1 MKRTIQGNIIDE
13 IKSLPKTEMHRFI
26 VDRAETKL
34 NNGEITEENAL
45 DMCTT
50 AILDYYQNKRQI
62 AEDLNNN
69 HKITIIDS
77 IMGSGK
83 STFLIQLVNKNPQKK
98 YIIVVPSIDEIS
110 RYRKDINRKSYAPF
124 VYTDNITKEFANKT
138 KCLQEL
144 IAEGKSPIIATHQL
158 IYHLNQTTI
167 DLLKKTDYEL
177 IIDECLQCVDIYR
190 RKGFYRDDLRTLTK
204 SIFGRL

>member
-83 STFLIQLVNKNPQKK
+83 STFLICSL
-98 YIIVVPSIDEIS
+98 
-110 RYRKDINRKSYAPF
+110 RH
-124 VYTDNITKEFANKT
+124 ITEKEG
-138 KCLQEL
+138 
-144 IAEGKSPIIATHQL
+144 IIIA
-158 IYHLNQTTI
+158 
-167 DLLKKTDYEL
+167 
-177 IIDECLQCVDIYR
+177 
-190 RKGFYRDDLRTLTK
+190 
-204 SIFGRL
+204 RL